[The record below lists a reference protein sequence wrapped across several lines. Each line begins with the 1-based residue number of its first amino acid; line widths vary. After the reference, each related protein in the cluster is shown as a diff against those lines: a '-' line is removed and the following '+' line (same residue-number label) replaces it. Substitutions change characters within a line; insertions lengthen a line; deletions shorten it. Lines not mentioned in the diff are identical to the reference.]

1 MEINALSTNLVL
13 GIENNEMRQI
23 QCKRLETHLV
33 VIKKNKNKQGTP
45 VLYTPSR
52 QKTKDSQRYNI

>member
-1 MEINALSTNLVL
+1 
-13 GIENNEMRQI
+13 MRQI